1 MSPRLQTGLSFTPAC
16 LAVGILT
23 LLSCGSPSSSKMTQ
37 PSSSPDVPSQAKSSH
52 IPAKS
57 PPPPTEVS
65 ERPSAGSPDEPVP
78 APAPRVEKE
87 PEPVPTPPTEDKPAT
102 PTDPKI
108 LAAEFNKT
116 LENWVRALDDENRD
130 GVFSILLGEE
140 DLRKILPEAH
150 LKIVQSHVGPKNVR
164 VLKTLLNSMERQNV
178 ELVQVQTS
186 DLLVPGKDAANLS
199 KPTVINSVVEI
210 AINELPVSLELRRA
224 YRTAKGWKVLEV
236 VIRH

>member
-1 MSPRLQTGLSFTPAC
+1 M
-16 LAVGILT
+16 
-23 LLSCGSPSSSKMTQ
+23 
-37 PSSSPDVPSQAKSSH
+37 PSQAKSSRTS
-52 IPAKS
+52 AKS
-57 PPPPTEVS
+57 PPPATEAS
-65 ERPSAGSPDEPVP
+65 EKPSADSPDEPVP
-78 APAPRVEKE
+78 VASPPTEKKPKSTPA
-87 PEPVPTPPTEDKPAT
+87 PPTEDKPEA

-108 LAAEFNKT
+108 LAAEFNKA

-130 GVFSILLGEE
+130 GVFGILLGEE
-140 DLRKILPEAH
+140 ELRKILPEAH

-164 VLKTLLNSMERQNV
+164 VLETLLNSMERQNV

-186 DLLVPGKDAANLS
+186 DLLVPGKDAANFS
-199 KPTVINSVVEI
+199 KPTVINSIVEI